1 MSATALFGDRLPLSG
16 DALQGATMSMKDN
29 PLTTQPKVALK
40 NVSVDYG
47 GLTVLNDVSLSL
59 ADGEFL
65 SIVGPSGC
73 GKSTLLKLISGL
85 EPPSAGKIFAD
96 GKEVVETPPKLGFM
110 FQRDALLPWATVDG
124 NINVGLELADYP
136 AAERDARRREL
147 IEFLQLKGF
156 ENHYPAQLSGGMRQR
171 VSLGRLLAYQPEIY
185 LMDEPFGALDAQ
197 TKMTMGRELL
207 RIWSS
212 FRKSVMFVTHDIE
225 EAVYLSNRVIVISG
239 RPGRIKKEFKV
250 DLPYPRD
257 FRVVRK
263 MPEFHD
269 LCSEIWDQVTDT
281 PSPPAGDA
289 PVTAIV

>member
-1 MSATALFGDRLPLSG
+1 MEAAALFGYRPLVSS
-16 DALQGATMSMKDN
+16 ATSRGATMMKDN
-29 PLTTQPKVALK
+29 PLAPRPKVALEG
-40 NVSVDYG
+40 VSVAYD
-47 GLTVLNDVSLSL
+47 GLTVLDDVSFSL
-59 ADGEFL
+59 ADGEFI

-73 GKSTLLKLISGL
+73 GKSTLLKLVSGL
-85 EPPSAGKIFAD
+85 ERPSAGKIFTD
-96 GKEVVETPPKLGFM
+96 GTEVVETPPKLGFM
-110 FQRDALLPWATVDG
+110 FQRDALLPWATVEG
-124 NINVGLELADYP
+124 NINVGLELAGYP
-136 AAERDARRREL
+136 ADQRDARRRDL

-156 ENHYPAQLSGGMRQR
+156 EKHYPTQLSGGMRQR
-171 VSLGRLLAYQPEIY
+171 VSLGRLLAYEPEIY

-212 FRKSVMFVTHDIE
+212 FRKSVIFVTHDIE
-225 EAVYLSNRVIVISG
+225 EAVYLSNRVLVISG

-281 PSPPAGDA
+281 PAPKNDGPAA
-289 PVTAIV
+289 AIA